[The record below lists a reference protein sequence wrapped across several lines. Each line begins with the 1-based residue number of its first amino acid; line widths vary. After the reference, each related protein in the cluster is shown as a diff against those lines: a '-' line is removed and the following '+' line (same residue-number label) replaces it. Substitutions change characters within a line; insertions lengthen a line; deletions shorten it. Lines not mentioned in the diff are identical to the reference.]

1 MKQIFD
7 INQCTN
13 RTVMYCENEQ
23 EGAIFQEY
31 LDSVGRRWAGGYSY
45 LDPEQAWDPTY
56 PCYRFSIG
64 THGSLEFYSRRGFTI
79 LRFSD
84 FDWGTPDV
92 FEEDNADLDSFL
104 SSYCP
109 LQEEVSQ

>member
-7 INQCTN
+7 IKNYGSS
-13 RTVMYCENEQ
+13 TVMYCENEQ

-31 LDSVGRRWAGGYSY
+31 LDSVGRRWAGGFSY
-45 LDPEQAWDPTY
+45 LNPDLAWDPHY
-56 PCYRFSIG
+56 PCYRFHIG
-64 THGSLEFYSRRGFTI
+64 THGSVRFYTDKGYTI

-84 FDWGTPDV
+84 FDWEKTDV